1 MQVRHWVIF
10 DVVWGQQHRLS
21 LLNFVRLH
29 MEYPSLPKK
38 MVMTAIQWEY
48 YNCCVI
54 ADVIIGPV
62 LNGQE
67 IGNRTGYRYQ
77 VTD

>member
-21 LLNFVRLH
+21 LLKIFRLH
-29 MEYPSLPKK
+29 MKYPSLKK
-38 MVMTAIQWEY
+38 IKMTAIQWEY
-48 YNCCVI
+48 YYCCVI

-62 LNGQE
+62 LDGQE
-67 IGNRTGYRYQ
+67 IGKLTGYR
-77 VTD
+77 

>member
-1 MQVRHWVIF
+1 
-10 DVVWGQQHRLS
+10 
-21 LLNFVRLH
+21 
-29 MEYPSLPKK
+29 
-38 MVMTAIQWEY
+38 MTAIQWEY

-54 ADVIIGPV
+54 SDVIIGPV

-77 VTD
+77 VTDQFSRILPGIIGMTAQNVTV